1 VAISP
6 DVVSF
11 IHRHSG
17 CCDLLWRSGI
27 RNVARKASPVSL
39 ATGMARNVTCCAA
52 SRKAEALALVPPSPA
67 GASHFAPPQL
77 AASSVLSGFKL
88 ESSLPKRRRLS

>member
-17 CCDLLWRSGI
+17 CCDMFRRSGI
-27 RNVARKASPVSL
+27 RNVARKASSVSL

-52 SRKAEALALVPPSPA
+52 VPEGGSPGPRPPSPVP
-67 GASHFAPPQL
+67 GRGFSFC
-77 AASSVLSGFKL
+77 AASVGGPVGAVLF
-88 ESSLPKRRRLS
+88 